1 VQEAS
6 PSVVFIKDL
15 VVAGPQGR
23 GGGRVEEYDEEEEG
37 SAAKVEGTGSGF
49 VWDSAG
55 HIVSVFLF
63 PVLSELTRK
72 SRGGISAVW
81 TILLRW
87 LLIQVDVDFYPDVV
101 SDSCQFCRRARST
114 DLSIFAQGLKLLWF

>member
-1 VQEAS
+1 MQEAS

-23 GGGRVEEYDEEEEG
+23 GGGGEEDDDEGEG
-37 SAAKVEGTGSGF
+37 GGAKVEGTGSGF

-63 PVLSELTRK
+63 PVLFELTRK
-72 SRGGISAVW
+72 SRGGIATVW
-81 TILLRW
+81 
-87 LLIQVDVDFYPDVV
+87 V
-101 SDSCQFCRRARST
+101 
-114 DLSIFAQGLKLLWF
+114 IFVYAGC

>member
-1 VQEAS
+1 MQEAS

-23 GGGRVEEYDEEEEG
+23 RGGGEEEDD
-37 SAAKVEGTGSGF
+37 AAKVEGTGSGF

-63 PVLSELTRK
+63 SVLSELTRK
-72 SRGGISAVW
+72 SRGGIRA
-81 TILLRW
+81 LP
-87 LLIQVDVDFYPDVV
+87 IQKPP
-101 SDSCQFCRRARST
+101 
-114 DLSIFAQGLKLLWF
+114 

>member
-1 VQEAS
+1 MQEAS

-23 GGGRVEEYDEEEEG
+23 GGGGVEEYDEEEEG
-37 SAAKVEGTGSGF
+37 GAAKVEGTGSGF

-63 PVLSELTRK
+63 PVLLELTRK
-72 SRGGISAVW
+72 SRGGITAVW
-81 TILLRW
+81 VSLLRC
-87 LLIQVDVDFYPDVV
+87 LLIQVDVYFYIPMLSVTAI
-101 SDSCQFCRRARST
+101 SFASCSQH
-114 DLSIFAQGLKLLWF
+114 